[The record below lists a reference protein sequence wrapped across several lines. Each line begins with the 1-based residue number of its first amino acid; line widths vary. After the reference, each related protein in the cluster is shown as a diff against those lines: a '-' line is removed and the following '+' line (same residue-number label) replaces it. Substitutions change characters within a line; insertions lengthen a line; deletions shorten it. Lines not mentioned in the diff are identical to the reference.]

1 MHNLKTPLRSFL
13 LAALLLGYS
22 ALQAQEPAKFTP
34 IVHVFANAEFNPTN
48 GVSKDYSFWIGRM
61 MAGGSYAFDKHWSAK
76 VLIDRTRLE
85 GSINTM
91 YLKLAHLRW
100 APTERIAIEAGTV
113 FINSYIPWEIFYGY
127 RFVAETFQDRY
138 YGIPSSDI
146 GVIGYFK
153 LSDAFRLDLAL
164 TNGDGPRLDQ
174 DAFGKLKFAGGLS
187 YSPNGRFQA
196 RVYSHIKE
204 SGAAG
209 ALPEQ
214 LITGYAGYS
223 AGERIRLG
231 VEYSYINRYQNIPGY
246 VTYGSSAFVIIT
258 LVKSLKLLARFDDL
272 FYRVPEGMPD
282 LKPVSGNAYI
292 SGISFSPIKNITL
305 CLNYQGFI
313 SDWNVNPDSHR
324 FLFSFEYRI

>member
-1 MHNLKTPLRSFL
+1 MKRITIFLLSFL
-13 LAALLLGYS
+13 ILGAA
-22 ALQAQEPAKFTP
+22 QAQEPAKFTP
-34 IVHVFANAEFNPTN
+34 VVHVFANAEFNSTN

-113 FINSYIPWEIFYGY
+113 FINSFIPWEIFYGY

-146 GVIGYFK
+146 GVIGYFN
-153 LSDAFRLDLAL
+153 LSDAFSLDLAL

-174 DAFGKLKFAGGLS
+174 DIFGKLKFAGGLT
-187 YSPNGRFQA
+187 YSPNSRFQA

-204 SGAAG
+204 SGAEG
-209 ALPEQ
+209 ALAEQ

-223 AGERIRLG
+223 AGEKMRFG
-231 VEYSYINRYQNIPGY
+231 VEYSYMNQYQNIPGY
-246 VTYGSSAFVIIT
+246 VTYGSSAFVIIK
-258 LVKSLKLLARFDDL
+258 LVKSLKFLARFDDL

-282 LKPVSGNAYI
+282 LNPVSGNAYI